1 MSSNFVAGA
10 VERRRELSRE
20 AFVLEFERQKPVV
33 VEGGGGAAL
42 ARWDAEYLSATV
54 GGAELELLEG
64 VYSARARG
72 EGFANA
78 QKRMRT
84 LAEYIRALL
93 RGESDPGYLFNTES
107 GVLLTNPAAPE
118 FQVGWG
124 RALNPGLAPLAADFE
139 LPGFLRPES
148 LIYAALI
155 LGGPAQAS
163 PLHYDL
169 GGEAKALVQLRGK
182 KRVLLFPPSEA
193 AFLSF
198 PSWFEEAPA
207 AFRVPHASEVDL
219 DRPEPEPE
227 RFPELARAE
236 CLGTE
241 LGPGDV
247 LYWPSFWAH
256 HIRNQ
261 DAFTLAVSVTVE
273 ELHTNAMQ
281 LRETLGILS
290 RLFLRMAGDP
300 RRGFDLTSRAGVLA
314 ALRALESEL
323 FSEENRKR
331 SSMWSWHNSIW
342 HG

>member
-1 MSSNFVAGA
+1 VSSDSPTAK

-20 AFVLEFERQKPVV
+20 AFALEFERRLPVV
-33 VEGGGGAAL
+33 VEGGGGAAGRL
-42 ARWDAEYLSATV
+42 WDAEYLSATV
-54 GGAELELLEG
+54 GGAELELLQG
-64 VYSARARG
+64 VYSARGRA
-72 EGFANA
+72 EGFARA
-78 QKRMRT
+78 ETRTLT
-84 LAEYIRALL
+84 LAEYVRTLL

-107 GVLLTNPAAPE
+107 GILLTNPAVAE
-118 FQVGWG
+118 FHVGWG
-124 RALNPGLAPLAADFE
+124 KRANPGLAPLAADLAVPE
-139 LPGFLRPES
+139 FLRPES

-155 LGGPAQAS
+155 LGGPAQTA

-169 GGEAKALVQLRGK
+169 GGEAKALVQLRGR
-182 KRVLLFPPSEA
+182 KRVRLFPPSEG

-207 AFRVPHASEVDL
+207 AFRVPHAAEADL
-219 DRPEPEPE
+219 DRPEPE
-227 RFPELARAE
+227 RFPALARAQSLE
-236 CLGTE
+236 TE

-273 ELHTNAMQ
+273 ELHANAMQ

-314 ALRALESEL
+314 ALRALEGEL
-323 FSEENRKR
+323 FTEENRRR

-342 HG
+342 H

>member
-1 MSSNFVAGA
+1 VSSNPVAGT
-10 VERRRELSRE
+10 VERRRALSRE
-20 AFVLEFERQKPVV
+20 AFVLEFERKRPVV

-42 ARWDAEYLSATV
+42 ARWDPEYLSATA

-64 VYSARARG
+64 VYSTRARG
-72 EGFANA
+72 EAFARA
-78 QKRMRT
+78 RKRTQT

-107 GVLLTNPAAPE
+107 GVLLTNPAAAE

-124 RALNPGLAPLAADFE
+124 KSANPGLAPLAADFVV
-139 LPGFLRPES
+139 PGFLRPES

-155 LGGPAQAS
+155 LGGPAQAA

-169 GGEAKALVQLRGK
+169 GGEAKALVQLCGK
-182 KRVLLFPPSEA
+182 KRVRLFAPSEA

-207 AFRVPHASEVDL
+207 AFRVPHAAEVDL
-219 DRPEPEPE
+219 DRPEPE
-227 RFPELARAE
+227 RFPEFARAE
-236 CLGTE
+236 ALEAE

-273 ELHTNAMQ
+273 ELHANAMQ

-290 RLFLRMAGDP
+290 RLFLRMAGEP
-300 RRGFDLTSRAGVLA
+300 SRGFDLTNRAGVLA
-314 ALRALESEL
+314 ALRALEAEL

-331 SSMWSWHNSIW
+331 TSMWSWHNSIW
-342 HG
+342 HE